1 MTDIIEMVKAEIKH
15 QQSFLEPLESGKFKL
30 GEYRDGRFVED
41 ITQIQ
46 IDRIKRTVTML
57 QSIVDHENN
66 KKP

>member
-1 MTDIIEMVKAEIKH
+1 MTDFIEMAKAEIKH

-41 ITQIQ
+41 RTQLQ
-46 IDRIKRTVTML
+46 IDRINSTITML
-57 QSIVDHENN
+57 QLIVDSENN